1 MKCHFFMLGSDKM
14 VYNMATNKI
23 KKRKSKW
30 LSQATELGE
39 YDRQVTTKERTKI
52 TAVVDIVFTYSTC
65 MVTDIIKKCMV

>member
-1 MKCHFFMLGSDKM
+1 MKCNFFMLGSDKM

-23 KKRKSKW
+23 KKKSKW

-39 YDRQVTTKERTKI
+39 YDRQVTTKERMKII
-52 TAVVDIVFTYSTC
+52 TAVVVVFTYSTC